1 MKLLLSRRFQSDL
14 ENILVFYSQKS
25 FETSENFYNS
35 LFNKIKSIEFMPYR
49 FRKNRYF
56 HKDNVRDLIFN
67 GYVIP
72 FIIDDKTITILAIYK
87 QNLPKFQTSSAKRR
101 ERPRHY
107 YFVFLLSSLP
117 FISSAASRSS
127 CAFLNALRALSR
139 RLEFL
144 TLGSSA

>member
-14 ENILVFYSQKS
+14 EKILIFYSQKS

-72 FIIDDKTITILAIYK
+72 FIIDDKTITILTIYK
-87 QNLPKFQTSSAKRR
+87 QNLPKF
-101 ERPRHY
+101 
-107 YFVFLLSSLP
+107 
-117 FISSAASRSS
+117 
-127 CAFLNALRALSR
+127 
-139 RLEFL
+139 
-144 TLGSSA
+144 

>member
-1 MKLLLSRRFQSDL
+1 MKLLLSKRFQSDL

-25 FETSENFYNS
+25 FEASENFYNS
-35 LFNKIKSIEFMPYR
+35 LFYKIKSIEFMSYR

-87 QNLPKFQTSSAKRR
+87 QNLPKF
-101 ERPRHY
+101 
-107 YFVFLLSSLP
+107 
-117 FISSAASRSS
+117 
-127 CAFLNALRALSR
+127 
-139 RLEFL
+139 
-144 TLGSSA
+144 